1 MTNQPETQ
9 TTRRNAV
16 KVGVTTVFS
25 SSLVGVA
32 SGDTPSGE
40 IELETTAIIPTDTS
54 IDVTV
59 FEDTNGSGSANRQE
73 NIAIDDGTNT
83 YQLSLLESSVAQ
95 GDTLWIEAN
104 LSTSDDTVTPELD
117 SVTLT
122 LPETGGGSGGGT
134 QPAND
139 GPDTPNDPNTFS
151 EILNNYLVFIT
162 AVVLSF
168 VSLGLWGKSLA
179 VGAYLG
185 YIAFAYLAITTQTP
199 LLVNILYVTV
209 VLVFIGMAFKLF
221 RAEFGGE

>member
-1 MTNQPETQ
+1 MKDN
-9 TTRRNAV
+9 TTRRNAI
-16 KVGVTTVFS
+16 KVGTASIVGSSFVTI
-25 SSLVGVA
+25 A

-40 IELETTAIIPTDTS
+40 IELETTATIPTNTS
-54 IDVTV
+54 IDITV
-59 FEDTNGSGSANRQE
+59 FEDTDSSSTSNRQE
-73 NIAIDDGTNT
+73 SVSIDDGTNT
-83 YQLSLLESSVAQ
+83 YQLTLLESSVAQ
-95 GDTLWIEAN
+95 GDTLWIEAS
-104 LSTSDDTVTPELD
+104 LSTSDDSVTPELD

-122 LPETGGGSGGGT
+122 LPETGGNTGGGT
-134 QPAND
+134 GTAND
-139 GPDTPNDPNTFS
+139 GPDTPDDPNTFS

-209 VLVFIGMAFKLF
+209 VLVFIGMAFKLY
-221 RAEFGGE
+221 RTEFGGE